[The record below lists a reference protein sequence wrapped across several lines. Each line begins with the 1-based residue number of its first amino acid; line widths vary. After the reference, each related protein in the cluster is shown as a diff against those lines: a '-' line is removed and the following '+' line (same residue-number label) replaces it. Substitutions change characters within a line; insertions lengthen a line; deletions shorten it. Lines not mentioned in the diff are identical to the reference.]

1 MRLFVFNHLLSSYN
15 SLSGNRQYLGDVTG
29 FVQTNRC
36 SRREAT
42 MALEPQQLLEM
53 YRKMVTI
60 RTFDQ
65 RAVEEFHAGT
75 IPGVVHAYI
84 GEEAVAV
91 GVCSALRR
99 DDRIVSTHRGHGH
112 TIAKGA
118 DIKLMM
124 AELFGRSNG
133 YCHGKGGSMHIA
145 DFSVGMLGANG
156 IVGAGL
162 PIATGAALAAK
173 LEGSDRVAVA
183 FFGDGASNEGSFNGS
198 LNLASIWKL
207 PAIFVCENNRWASG
221 VPASYALSVEDISVR
236 AVSYNM
242 PGISVDGTDVLGVY
256 EAAEQAVQRA
266 RAGEGPTLIECKT
279 YRWRGHSEQRG
290 NPADPRPR
298 GEVEMGPQ
306 HDPIAS
312 FTARLIEQGVITAAT
327 FKRVDEEVRAA
338 VEEAIAFAKASPL
351 PKPEDALLDVFAP

>member
-1 MRLFVFNHLLSSYN
+1 MGLETPQLF
-15 SLSGNRQYLGDVTG
+15 
-29 FVQTNRC
+29 
-36 SRREAT
+36 EI
-42 MALEPQQLLEM
+42 

-60 RTFDQ
+60 RRFDQ
-65 RAVEEFHAGT
+65 RAVEEFHAGN

-91 GVCSALRR
+91 GVCAALRQ
-99 DDRIVSTHRGHGH
+99 DDKIVSTHRGHGH

-118 DIKLMM
+118 EIKLMM

-156 IVGAGL
+156 IVGAGI

-173 LEGSDRVAVA
+173 LDKSDRVAVA
-183 FFGDGASNEGSFNGS
+183 FFGDGASNEGAFHGS

-207 PAIFVCENNRWASG
+207 PAIYVCENNRWASG
-221 VPASYALSVEDISVR
+221 VSATYALSVQEVAAR
-236 AVSYNM
+236 ASGYNI
-242 PGISVDGTDVLGVY
+242 PGVTVDGTNVMAVY
-256 EAAEQAVQRA
+256 EVAEQAVQRA
-266 RAGEGPTLIECKT
+266 RAGGGPTLVECMT

-298 GEVEMGPQ
+298 EEIEQGTQ
-306 HDPIAS
+306 HDPIAA
-312 FTARLIEQGVITAAT
+312 FGTRLLQHGGATAAMLQQIE
-327 FKRVDEEVRAA
+327 REVQAA
-338 VEEAIAFAKASPL
+338 VEDAIAFAKASPL
-351 PKPEDALLDVFAP
+351 PRPEDALQDIFAP